1 MFEVVYAIL
10 SLVSSGLYT
19 SSLMLCSHKHV
30 PYTCSSSAVDSKG
43 QCTSRKRHK
52 DLTYASRVM
61 HSQVDQ
67 QTERLNHLEMHRHM
81 SSTSRSSEAGET
93 RSTRRRGEAMN
104 LMFYSRRGPH
114 RPNRDLENT
123 SIRICRVLSWGLEV
137 GMHAAIVS
145 VGRRHDAGRHKEDK
159 RANENVIACRGG
171 LPSLFQAPMSSHWFP
186 LSLAA
191 EHAAVALETFL
202 YSSNEAA

>member
-1 MFEVVYAIL
+1 VHESSHATYSTDHQDTLLRRAKVEEGRDPVSHLVCSHELRGCVMRMFEVVYAIL
-10 SLVSSGLYT
+10 NLVFSGLYT

-67 QTERLNHLEMHRHM
+67 QTERLNHLEMHRHV
-81 SSTSRSSEAGET
+81 SSTSRSLEAGET

-104 LMFYSRRGPH
+104 LMFSSRRGPH

-123 SIRICRVLSWGLEV
+123 SIRICWVLS
-137 GMHAAIVS
+137 
-145 VGRRHDAGRHKEDK
+145 
-159 RANENVIACRGG
+159 
-171 LPSLFQAPMSSHWFP
+171 
-186 LSLAA
+186 
-191 EHAAVALETFL
+191 
-202 YSSNEAA
+202 